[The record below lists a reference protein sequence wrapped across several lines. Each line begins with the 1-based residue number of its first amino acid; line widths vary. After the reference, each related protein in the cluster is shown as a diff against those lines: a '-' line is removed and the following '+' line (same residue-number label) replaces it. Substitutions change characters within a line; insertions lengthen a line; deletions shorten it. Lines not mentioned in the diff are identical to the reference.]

1 MVYYAHPPN
10 THPKTDNLKPQ
21 MSAIVCSLGRCFSF
35 SFWGI
40 FRFQLL
46 VSWGCNMTCLVDVL
60 MPSPNRCSII
70 LEVLV
75 LVTLALGTGA
85 SQQKLVEVCPKKTG
99 IFASPKL
106 TWLQVWLFWVSML
119 NCTGVQ
125 ITKSLAFIR
134 KVSYV
139 CGGPYSTRC
148 S

>member
-1 MVYYAHPPN
+1 
-10 THPKTDNLKPQ
+10 
-21 MSAIVCSLGRCFSF
+21 
-35 SFWGI
+35 
-40 FRFQLL
+40 
-46 VSWGCNMTCLVDVL
+46 MTCLVDVL

-85 SQQKLVEVCPKKTG
+85 SQQKLVEVCLKKTG

-106 TWLQVWLFWVSML
+106 TWISKMMLWKMYLRLQVWLFWVSML